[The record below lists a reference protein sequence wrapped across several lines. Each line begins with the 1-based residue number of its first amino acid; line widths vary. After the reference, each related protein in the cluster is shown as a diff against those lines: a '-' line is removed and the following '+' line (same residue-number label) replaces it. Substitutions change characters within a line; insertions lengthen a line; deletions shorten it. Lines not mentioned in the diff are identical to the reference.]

1 MYHVLI
7 NPTSKSGRGIKLW
20 KILEPI
26 FTERDIK
33 YKMMYSEYP
42 GHIVK
47 IVAKLTDPLEGYGRI
62 NLIVVGGDGTMNE
75 VLQGIIDFDNIRIGY
90 IPTGSSNDF
99 ARALKYPKDPG
110 KEEFLPEAPGLR
122 VFRKSFGWSVWHE

>member
-1 MYHVLI
+1 ME
-7 NPTSKSGRGIKLW
+7 RGIKY
-20 KILEPI
+20 
-26 FTERDIK
+26 R
-33 YKMMYSEYP
+33 MMYSEYP

-99 ARALKYPKDPG
+99 ARALNYPKDPINQLENIFDC
-110 KEEFLPEAPGLR
+110 KEPFPVDIPSHSITRSNLPLQSGQTWL
-122 VFRKSFGWSVWHE
+122 FFSLS